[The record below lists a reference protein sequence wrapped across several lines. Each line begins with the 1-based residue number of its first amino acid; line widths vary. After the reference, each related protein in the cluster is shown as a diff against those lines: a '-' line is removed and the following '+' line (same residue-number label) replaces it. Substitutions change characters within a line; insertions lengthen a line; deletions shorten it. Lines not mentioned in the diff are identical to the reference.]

1 MNPPPRVAFFTDSFH
16 EVNGVAHTSRH
27 FDAFARRRSLPFLNV
42 HAGPKT
48 VLSSD
53 GPVWTLELNRS
64 PAGIS
69 LEHDMSFDLMFWRH
83 RRKVAAALKEFGVEL
98 IHITGPSDVG
108 ILGMTLAH
116 ELGLP
121 LVASWHT
128 NIHEFGA
135 RRLSKMLSFLPGGM
149 RQPITSFTE
158 NDVILALSVRYY
170 QIARVLLAPNLE
182 LVDLLHK
189 RTGKPAFLMQRG
201 VDTVLFSPEKRDRKD
216 QILTIGYVGRLSP
229 EKSVR
234 VLRDVELGLKA
245 AGVSNFRILIV
256 GDGHERAWLQ
266 SNLSTAE
273 FTGIIRG
280 EELARAY
287 AGMDIFAFP
296 SHTDTF
302 GNVILEAL
310 ASGVPAVVTDGGGP
324 KYLINPGVTGFV
336 AADTPEFV
344 QHVVTIARDSQMLE
358 RMRIRAREFAL
369 CRYWNRIFDQVYD
382 AYEYCLRAQRH
393 SLGDRAAAA
402 ARRSF
407 A

>member
-1 MNPPPRVAFFTDSFH
+1 MNPAPRVAFFTDSFH

-48 VLSSD
+48 LLNQE
-53 GPVWTLELNRS
+53 GPVWTLELQRS
-64 PAGIS
+64 DAGIG
-69 LEHDMSFDLMFWRH
+69 LEHDMSFDLLFWRH
-83 RRKVAAALKEFGVEL
+83 RRMVAAALKEFGAEL

-108 ILGMTLAH
+108 VLGAMLAH

-135 RRLSKMLSFLPGGM
+135 RRLAKILSFLPGEV
-149 RQPITSFTE
+149 RQPITGFVE

-170 QIARVLLAPNLE
+170 RLARVLLTPNLE
-182 LVDLLHK
+182 LVDLLHR

-201 VDTVLFSPEKRDRKD
+201 VDTVLFSPDKRDRQD
-216 QILTIGYVGRLSP
+216 QTLPIGYVGRLSP

-234 VLRDVELGLKA
+234 VLRDVEQALQA
-245 AGVSNFRILIV
+245 AGISNFRTLIV
-256 GDGHERAWLQ
+256 GEGHERAWLQ
-266 SNLSTAE
+266 ANVATAE

-302 GNVILEAL
+302 GNVILEAM
-310 ASGVPAVVTDGGGP
+310 ASGVPTVVTAGGGP
-324 KYLINPGVTGFV
+324 KYLITHGVTGLV
-336 AADTPEFV
+336 SADTPAFLQNIV
-344 QHVVTIARDSQMLE
+344 SLARDPEMLQ
-358 RMRIRAREFAL
+358 RMRIRAREYAL

-382 AYEYCLRAQRH
+382 AYEFCLRTQGR
-393 SLGDRAAAA
+393 SLRGREAAA